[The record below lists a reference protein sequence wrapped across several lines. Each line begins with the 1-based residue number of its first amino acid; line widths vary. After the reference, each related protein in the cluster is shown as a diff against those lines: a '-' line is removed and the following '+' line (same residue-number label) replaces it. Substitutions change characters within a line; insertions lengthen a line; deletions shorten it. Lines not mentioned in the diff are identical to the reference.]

1 MDASPVDRMAHV
13 MKNTAALILIF
24 LSALLTCNGGREP
37 HGTQNANTADEFPV
51 STFSIVAWD
60 EATGD
65 LGVAVQSRFFG
76 VGSVVPW
83 ARAGVGAIAT
93 QSYANTQYGP
103 EGLALLGEGLSSDE
117 VLNKLTAADE
127 GRARRQAAIVDASGA
142 PAAYTGSECLEYAGH
157 HTGRHYSVQ
166 GNILESED
174 VLKAMSE
181 AFESRESE
189 DGTPVDFA
197 GRLVNALTAAQEK
210 GGDRRGKQ
218 SAALLV
224 VRKNGGYAG
233 LNDRFIDLR
242 VEDHPEPIR
251 ELSRLL
257 DMHRKFYR
265 RAHENPPRRPEATD
279 AGSPSQASE
288 EQ

>member
-1 MDASPVDRMAHV
+1 MADV
-13 MKNTAALILIF
+13 MKNLSALILIF
-24 LSALLTCNGGREP
+24 LSALLTCDGGQDVRE
-37 HGTQNANTADEFPV
+37 TQPANTGDEIPV

-117 VLNKLTAADE
+117 VLRKLTEADE
-127 GRARRQAAIVDASGA
+127 GRARRQAAIVDANGA

-157 HTGRHYSVQ
+157 HTGCHYSVQ
-166 GNILESED
+166 GNILESEE
-174 VLKAMSE
+174 VIKAMAM
-181 AFESRESE
+181 AFESRELE

-265 RAHENPPRRPEATD
+265 RAHENPPQRPEAKD
-279 AGSPSQASE
+279 DDNPSQAGE
-288 EQ
+288 KQ